1 MVETATPP
9 TDVTDAVTRWLE
21 DNWDPDLTVGEWWAR
36 IGESGWA
43 FPAMPA
49 EWCGKGM
56 TREDGI
62 RVQQAIVK
70 FGALSPPGGLG
81 TLLAAPTIAVHG
93 TTEQKE
99 RYIRDTI
106 TGQRA
111 WCQFFSEPGAGSDLA
126 GLTTSAVR
134 DGDEWIVN
142 GQKVWTSGAQVA
154 DLGMLLAR
162 TDPDVPKH
170 QGITYF
176 VCDVH
181 QPGID
186 IRPLKEMTGR
196 SMFNEVFLTDVRVRH
211 DDAVGGVNNGW
222 AVANTTLAFERAGL
236 GAGAGGGAG
245 MLASPGTVAG
255 DLGRRAGEFVGRD
268 ARAGGGRARAFLGG
282 GNMLIELAKAN
293 GKIDDPLIRQDL
305 MRLHILNEIAR
316 QTNQRAKALRAVGKE
331 IPGMG
336 NMAKL
341 AMSQIL
347 RLSRD
352 VGLRIV
358 GPYGTLHS
366 YTDVGRAE
374 LDGATHQPFL
384 AAVTEAALAASG
396 PSIYGGTDEIQHN
409 ILGERVLGLPKEP
422 NNDKTTPFR
431 DLPRN

>member
-1 MVETATPP
+1 MVDIANPSI
-9 TDVTDAVTRWLE
+9 DVVDEVTSWLE
-21 DNWDPDLTVGEWWAR
+21 QNWDPDITVGEWWDR
-36 IGESGWA
+36 LGTSGWA
-43 FPAMPA
+43 FPALPA
-49 EWCGKGM
+49 DWYGRGLS
-56 TREDGI
+56 REEGI
-62 RVQQAIVK
+62 RVQQAIGK
-70 FGALSPPGGLG
+70 FGALGPPMGLG

-93 TTEQKE
+93 TDEQKE
-99 RYIRDTI
+99 RYIGDTV
-106 TGQRA
+106 TGKKA

-126 GLTTSAVR
+126 GLATSAVR
-134 DGDEWIVN
+134 DGDEWIIN

-181 QPGID
+181 QPGVD

-196 SMFNEVFLTDVRVRH
+196 SMFNEVFLTDVRVRD

-222 AVANTTLAFERAGL
+222 AVANTTLMFERAGL
-236 GAGAGGGAG
+236 GAGAGGAGSTAGA
-245 MLASPGTVAG
+245 GTVAG
-255 DLGRRAGEFVGRD
+255 DLGRRVGDFVGKQPS
-268 ARAGGGRARAFLGG
+268 ATRARATFGSG
-282 GNMLIELAKAN
+282 GNLLIELAKAN

-316 QTNQRAKALRAVGKE
+316 QTNQRAKALRAQGKE

-336 NMAKL
+336 NMGKL

-358 GPYGTLHS
+358 GPYGTLHA
-366 YTDVGRAE
+366 YTDEGRAA
-374 LDGATHQPFL
+374 LADATLQPFL
-384 AAVTEAALAASG
+384 PAVTEAALGAQG

-409 ILGERVLGLPKEP
+409 IIGERVLGLPKEP
-422 NNDKTTPFR
+422 NNDKTMPFR

>member
-1 MVETATPP
+1 MVEIANPS
-9 TDVTDAVTRWLE
+9 TDVVDEVNRWLE
-21 DNWDPDLTVGEWWAR
+21 ENWDADLTVGEWWDR
-36 IGESGWA
+36 LGSSGWA
-43 FPAMPA
+43 FPALPA
-49 EWCGKGM
+49 EWCGKAM

-62 RVQQAIVK
+62 RIQQAVAK
-70 FGALSPPGGLG
+70 FGALAPPAGLG

-93 TTEQKE
+93 SDEQQQ
-99 RYIRDTI
+99 RYIRATV

-134 DGDEWIVN
+134 DGDEWVVN

-181 QPGID
+181 QPGVE

-196 SMFNEVFLTDVRVRH
+196 SMFNEVFLTDVRVRD

-236 GAGAGGGAG
+236 SAGAGGAAG
-245 MLASPGTVAG
+245 ISASPGTVAG
-255 DLGRRAGEFVGRD
+255 DLSRRAGDFVGGRPD
-268 ARAGGGRARAFLGG
+268 TARTRASFGGS
-282 GNMLIELAKAN
+282 GNMLVELAKAN
-293 GKIDDPLIRQDL
+293 GTIDDPLIRQDL

-316 QTNQRAKALRAVGKE
+316 QTNQRAKALRAQGKE

-336 NMAKL
+336 NMGKL
-341 AMSQIL
+341 AMSQIM

-352 VGLRIV
+352 VGLRIA
-358 GPYGTLHS
+358 GPYGTLHA
-366 YTDVGRAE
+366 YTDEGRAD
-374 LDGATHQPFL
+374 LSQATDRRYR
-384 AAVTEAALAASG
+384 AAVAEAALAASG

-409 ILGERVLGLPKEP
+409 IIGERVLGLPKEP
-422 NNDKTTPFR
+422 NNDKTMPFR
-431 DLPRN
+431 DLPKN

>member
-1 MVETATPP
+1 MVEIANPSV
-9 TDVTDAVTRWLE
+9 DVVDEVTSWLE
-21 DNWDPDLTVGEWWAR
+21 ANWDPDLTVRELWDRLGT
-36 IGESGWA
+36 SGWA
-43 FPAMPA
+43 FPALPS

-62 RVQQAIVK
+62 RVQQAVTK
-70 FGALSPPGGLG
+70 FGALGPPAGLG

-93 TTEQKE
+93 DEEQKA
-99 RYIRDTI
+99 RYIRDTV
-106 TGQRA
+106 TGKKA

-126 GLTTSAVR
+126 GLTTSAER

-142 GQKVWTSGAQVA
+142 GQKVWTSGAQIA

-181 QPGID
+181 QPGVD

-196 SMFNEVFLTDVRVRH
+196 AMFNEVFLTDVRVRH
-211 DDAVGGVNNGW
+211 DDAIGGVNNGW

-236 GAGAGGGAG
+236 SAGAGGGAG
-245 MLASPGTVAG
+245 MLASAGTVAG
-255 DLGRRAGEFVGRD
+255 DLDRRVGDFLGRGVRVQR
-268 ARAGGGRARAFLGG
+268 GRAPGG
-282 GNMLIELAKAN
+282 AMLLIELAKAN
-293 GKIDDPLIRQDL
+293 GKIDDPIIRQDL

-316 QTNQRAKALRAVGKE
+316 QTNQRAKALRAQGKE

-336 NMAKL
+336 NMGKL
-341 AMSQIL
+341 AMSQIV

-358 GPYGTLHS
+358 GPYGTLHA
-366 YTDVGRAE
+366 YDDDGRDA
-374 LDGATHQPFL
+374 LG
-384 AAVTEAALAASG
+384 AVTGQPYLAQVTESALGASA
-396 PSIYGGTDEIQHN
+396 PSIYGGSDEIQHN
-409 ILGERVLGLPKEP
+409 IIGERVLGLPKEP
-422 NNDKTTPFR
+422 NNDRKVPFR

>member
-1 MVETATPP
+1 MVDIANLSI
-9 TDVTDAVTRWLE
+9 DAVDEVTSWLE
-21 DNWDPDLTVGEWWAR
+21 ENWDPEITVAEWWDR
-36 IGESGWA
+36 LGTSGWA
-43 FPAMPA
+43 FPALPA
-49 EWCGKGM
+49 DWYGRGLS
-56 TREDGI
+56 REDGI
-62 RVQQAIVK
+62 RVQQAIGK
-70 FGALSPPGGLG
+70 FGALGPPMGLG

-93 TTEQKE
+93 TDEQKE
-99 RYIRDTI
+99 RYIRETV
-106 TGQRA
+106 TGKKA

-126 GLTTSAVR
+126 GLSTSAVR
-134 DGDEWIVN
+134 DGDEWIIN

-176 VCDVH
+176 VCDIH
-181 QPGID
+181 QPGVD

-196 SMFNEVFLTDVRVRH
+196 SMFNEVFLTDVRVRD
-211 DDAVGGVNNGW
+211 DDAVGGLNNGW
-222 AVANTTLAFERAGL
+222 AVANTTLMFERAGL
-236 GAGAGGGAG
+236 GAGAGGAG
-245 MLASPGTVAG
+245 STASPGTVAG
-255 DLGRRAGEFVGRD
+255 DLDRRVGDFVGKQPT
-268 ARAGGGRARAFLGG
+268 ATRARATFGGG
-282 GNMLIELAKAN
+282 GNLLIELAKAN
-293 GKIDDPLIRQDL
+293 GKIHDPLIRQDL

-316 QTNQRAKALRAVGKE
+316 QTNQRAKALRAQGKE

-336 NMAKL
+336 NMGKL

-366 YTDVGRAE
+366 YTDEGRAA
-374 LDGATHQPFL
+374 LADATLQPYL
-384 AAVTEAALAASG
+384 PVVTEAALGAQG

-409 ILGERVLGLPKEP
+409 IIGERVLGLPKEP
-422 NNDKTTPFR
+422 NNDKTMPFR